1 MTPPPTTDPD
11 VAAALRAR
19 GVTRL
24 LHFTPAR
31 NLPHILGDQR
41 LRAVQ
46 ELTSDVRAV
55 YAHTDPHRL
64 DGHPDKISC
73 SIEYPNAFYLGRV
86 RDQGPALN
94 YPDWVFLV
102 LDPLVAATPG
112 ALFCARNAAA
122 AGGRL
127 LQPGSAGLAACYA
140 PAVPGARGRTYRRGP
155 RHDPA
160 APTDAQAEVLVP
172 GPIDLTAVR
181 MIVGPTG
188 EHVAQER
195 ARLTQVGLDPDVV
208 PWGVGA
214 PLFSAQEASDA
225 ARFGGTLTISPW
237 ANGGAR

>member
-1 MTPPPTTDPD
+1 MTPPLITDPA

-46 ELTSDVRAV
+46 ELTEDVRAV
-55 YAHTDPHRL
+55 YAATDPHRL

-73 SIEYPNAFYLGRV
+73 SIEYPNAFYLDRV
-86 RDQGPALN
+86 KHKESARN

-102 LDPLVAATPG
+102 LDPLLAATPS

-122 AGGRL
+122 AGGAL
-127 LQPGSAGLAACYA
+127 LQPGTAGLQACYA
-140 PAVPGARGRTYRRGP
+140 PAVPGAYGRTYRRGP
-155 RHDPA
+155 HHDPA

-172 GPIDLTAVR
+172 GPIDLTSVR

-188 EHVAQER
+188 EHVAEER
-195 ARLTQVGLDPDVV
+195 ARLERVGLDPDVV
-208 PWGVGA
+208 PWGVA
-214 PLFSAQEASDA
+214 PQLFSAQGASNT
-225 ARFGGTLTISPW
+225 ARFGGTITISPW